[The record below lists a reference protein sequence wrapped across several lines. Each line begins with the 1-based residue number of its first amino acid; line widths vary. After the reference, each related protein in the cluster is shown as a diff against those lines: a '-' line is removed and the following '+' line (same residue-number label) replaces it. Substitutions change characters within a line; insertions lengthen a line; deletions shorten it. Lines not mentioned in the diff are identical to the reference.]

1 MYMLHIVTDS
11 SSMLQ
16 EKTATLEHFHVA
28 PLHILYSNQ
37 SYLDGTEIN
46 SDQILEVC
54 RSGVV
59 PTTSQPSIGEKMDL
73 YDSILADPSATILD
87 ITIADGLSGTYQ
99 TACMAKENCLDPT
112 RVTVYNTQTLAGPHR
127 HLVQLADTLRKEGKS
142 VEEIVAALQAHSQK
156 DVSMVAASDCLYLS
170 RSGRVSSFVGTA
182 GAMMRLVPVVGTI
195 QQGTKLSLLK
205 ANRTMKKAIQFMS
218 ENLAKQGVDSSYC
231 IYVAHAGV
239 PEMGAYAKETLQK
252 RFPEAKIS
260 VEPLCALFTIHG
272 GPGAVSIQAIP
283 A

>member
-1 MYMLHIVTDS
+1 MLHIVSDS
-11 SSMLQ
+11 SAMLN
-16 EKTATLEHFHVA
+16 EETAHIDHFHIA
-28 PLHILYSNQ
+28 PLHIMYSNQ
-37 SYLDGTEIN
+37 SYLDGKEIN
-46 SDQILEVC
+46 ADQILEVC
-54 RSGVV
+54 RSGII
-59 PTTSQPSIGEKMDL
+59 PTTSQPSIGEKLDL
-73 YDSILADPSATILD
+73 YDSILEDPTASILD

-99 TACMAKENCLDPT
+99 TACMAKEACIDPK
-112 RVTVYNTQTLAGPHR
+112 RVTVYNTHTLAGPHR
-127 HLVQLADTLRKEGKS
+127 HLVQIANILRTQGKK
-142 VEEIVAALQAHSQK
+142 VEEIVTSLQERSKK

-170 RSGRVSSFVGTA
+170 RSGRVSSFVGAA

-195 QQGTKLSLLK
+195 QEGTKLTLLK

-218 ENLAKQGVDSSYC
+218 DHLAKNGVDSSYH

-239 PEMGAYAKETLQK
+239 PEMGNYAKDMLQK
-252 RFPEAKIS
+252 RFPEATIT